1 MTPAHSAELDITLDR
16 DAEVPIGVQLTWA
29 LRTRIAGGTLPRGH
43 RLPALHRLAD
53 DMGVNANTIRAV
65 YAGLERDGL
74 VETRHGS
81 GTFVAGAAADHTA
94 LTQLAAATSRAARDA
109 GIDPRDV
116 AIALYVQTEDP
127 VAPDPE
133 AAARRR
139 LRAQVAALEQAV
151 TELTAGRAS
160 TTAAALAETAGAGA
174 DAGAGP
180 PSGRPRLLTADDLR
194 RQRTMLLHR
203 LIAAQ
208 EEIDEDERTAA
219 DRAEPQ
225 KEPARARTRATAG
238 ATRPLPA

>member
-29 LRTRIAGGTLPRGH
+29 LRTRITGGTLPRGH
-43 RLPALHRLAD
+43 RLPALHRLAE

-81 GTFVAGAAADHTA
+81 GTFVAGAATDHTA
-94 LTQLAAATSRAARDA
+94 LTQLAATASRAARDA

-116 AIALYVQTEDP
+116 AVALYVQTEDP

-174 DAGAGP
+174 GAGS

-208 EEIDEDERTAA
+208 EEIDEDERAAA

>member
-43 RLPALHRLAD
+43 RLPALHRLAE

-65 YAGLERDGL
+65 YGGLERDGL

-81 GTFVAGAAADHTA
+81 GTFVAGAPADHTA
-94 LTQLAAATSRAARDA
+94 LTQLAATASRAARDA

-116 AIALYVQTEDP
+116 AAALYVQTEDP

-139 LRAQVAALEQAV
+139 LRAQIAALEQAV
-151 TELTAGRAS
+151 TELSAGRAS
-160 TTAAALAETAGAGA
+160 TIAAALAERT
-174 DAGAGP
+174 DAAHP
-180 PSGRPRLLTADDLR
+180 AGRPRLLTADDLR

-203 LIAAQ
+203 LIAVQ
-208 EEIDEDERTAA
+208 EEIDEDEREAA

-225 KEPARARTRATAG
+225 QEPARSRSRSATAG

>member
-43 RLPALHRLAD
+43 RLPALHRLAED
-53 DMGVNANTIRAV
+53 LGVNANTIRAV

-94 LTQLAAATSRAARDA
+94 LTQLAATASRAARDA

-160 TTAAALAETAGAGA
+160 TTAAALAEAAGG
-174 DAGAGP
+174 GQ
-180 PSGRPRLLTADDLR
+180 PSDRPRLLTADDLR
-194 RQRTMLLHR
+194 RQRTLLLHR

-208 EEIDEDERTAA
+208 EEIDEDERAAA

-225 KEPARARTRATAG
+225 KEPARSRSRATAG

>member
-43 RLPALHRLAD
+43 RLPALHRLAED
-53 DMGVNANTIRAV
+53 LGVNANTIRAV

-81 GTFVAGAAADHTA
+81 GTFVAGAATDHTA
-94 LTQLAAATSRAARDA
+94 LTQLAATASRAARDA

-174 DAGAGP
+174 GAGQ

-208 EEIDEDERTAA
+208 EEIDEDERAAA

-225 KEPARARTRATAG
+225 KEPARSRTRATAG